1 MLPIF
6 RIVSVGGVLLAIV
19 ILLLAL
25 SPPGDA
31 RVHLARVGAPARG
44 PLIDRNEHPEWRQ
57 FLILA
62 ALQRADEM
70 ARLRDLPDAP
80 VREEVIAPPAIIAPA
95 PIEAAPPSPKSE
107 NAAPAAVAAL
117 PAQPKKA
124 LADDEATG
132 AFAAQPPDGDI
143 PMEIGET
150 SSTELPVMPHEEAPP
165 VSKIRAQ
172 QNHQSQ
178 RMPPRPVYQARRV
191 VTAVRTRPKPA
202 PPPQYDIFQAL
213 FGHDNS
219 GTPIRS
225 PQ

>member
-25 SPPGDA
+25 SPPGDS

-62 ALQRADEM
+62 ALQRADEI

-80 VREEVIAPPAIIAPA
+80 VREEVIAPPPAIIAPVA
-95 PIEAAPPSPKSE
+95 PAEAPP
-107 NAAPAAVAAL
+107 AAASATNVAAL
-117 PAQPKKA
+117 PAEQKKA
-124 LADDEATG
+124 IGDDEATG

-150 SSTELPVMPHEEAPP
+150 SSTELPVVPHEEPPP

-178 RMPPRPVYQARRV
+178 RVPVRPVYQARRV
-191 VTAVRTRPKPA
+191 VTAVRTRVPKPA
-202 PPPQYDIFQAL
+202 PQPQYDIFQAL

-219 GTPIRS
+219 GTPIKF